1 MAETSTK
8 PYMLRALHEWCTD
21 NGYTP
26 QIVVQVDSNT
36 LVPPAHVRDGQITL
50 NIGALA
56 TNRLVIGNEVVE
68 FQARFNGK
76 TENLYV
82 PIGAISAIF
91 ARETGAGMGFE
102 VSPTTDEAFSP
113 QEERSGASNP
123 TQEKPA
129 LASVRNPTSESDNSA
144 SSDSAKGDGAK
155 STEKKRPKLSIVK

>member
-26 QIVVQVDSNT
+26 QIVVQVDANT
-36 LVPPAHVRDGQITL
+36 LVPFAHVRDGQITL

-56 TNRLVIGNEVVE
+56 TNRLVIGNEVIE
-68 FQARFNGK
+68 FQARFNGV

-82 PIGAISAIF
+82 PIGTISAIF

-102 VSPTTDEAFSP
+102 VEPTIPSEPTTNLESQGLSDTGLLPEP
-113 QEERSGASNP
+113 NDPKP
-123 TQEKPA
+123 T
-129 LASVRNPTSESDNSA
+129 
-144 SSDSAKGDGAK
+144 DS
-155 STEKKRPKLSIVK
+155 KRPKLSIVK

>member
-26 QIVVQVDSNT
+26 QIVVQVDANT

-56 TNRLVIGNEVVE
+56 TNRLVIGNEAIE
-68 FQARFNGK
+68 FQARFGGV
-76 TENLYV
+76 TENIYV
-82 PIGAISAIF
+82 PIGAVTAIF

-102 VSPTTDEAFSP
+102 A
-113 QEERSGASNP
+113 QA
-123 TQEKPA
+123 
-129 LASVRNPTSESDNSA
+129 
-144 SSDSAKGDGAK
+144 SDSSIDAKIDDHTATETPATQSPDDDGSK
-155 STEKKRPKLSIVK
+155 PPENKRPKLSIVK

>member
-26 QIVVQVDSNT
+26 QIVVQVDANT
-36 LVPPAHVRDGQITL
+36 LVPLAHVRDGQITL

-56 TNRLVIGNEVVE
+56 TNRLVIGNEAIE
-68 FQARFNGK
+68 FQARFNGV

-82 PIGAISAIF
+82 PITAVSAIF

-102 VSPTTDEAFSP
+102 VEPSTPIESHVDHS
-113 QEERSGASNP
+113 
-123 TQEKPA
+123 TQPPSMPVDTPDPEDPKPPE
-129 LASVRNPTSESDNSA
+129 N
-144 SSDSAKGDGAK
+144 
-155 STEKKRPKLSIVK
+155 KRPKLSIVK

>member
-26 QIVVQVDSNT
+26 QIVVQVDANT
-36 LVPPAHVRDGQITL
+36 LVPHAHVRDGQITL

-56 TNRLVIGNEVVE
+56 TNRLVIGNEAVE
-68 FQARFNGK
+68 FQARFSGV

-82 PIGAISAIF
+82 PIATIVAIY

-102 VSPTTDEAFSP
+102 AEASTSSAPLIQNATLTSLRENDSPDTDGP
-113 QEERSGASNP
+113 
-123 TQEKPA
+123 KPPE
-129 LASVRNPTSESDNSA
+129 N
-144 SSDSAKGDGAK
+144 
-155 STEKKRPKLSIVK
+155 KRPKLSIVK

>member
-26 QIVVQVDSNT
+26 QIVVQVDANT

-56 TNRLVIGNEVVE
+56 TNRLVIGNEAIE
-68 FQARFNGK
+68 FQARFGGV
-76 TENLYV
+76 TENIYV
-82 PIGAISAIF
+82 PIGAVTAIF

-102 VSPTTDEAFSP
+102 APP
-113 QEERSGASNP
+113 
-123 TQEKPA
+123 
-129 LASVRNPTSESDNSA
+129 
-144 SSDSAKGDGAK
+144 SDSIDSKNDDHTAAETPATLAPDDDGSK
-155 STEKKRPKLSIVK
+155 PPENKRPKLSIVK

>member
-26 QIVVQVDSNT
+26 QIVVQVDANT
-36 LVPPAHVRDGQITL
+36 LVPLAHVRDGQITL

-56 TNRLVIGNEVVE
+56 TNRLVIGNEAIE
-68 FQARFNGK
+68 FQARFNGV

-82 PIGAISAIF
+82 PIAAVSAIF

-102 VSPTTDEAFSP
+102 VEPTMP
-113 QEERSGASNP
+113 
-123 TQEKPA
+123 
-129 LASVRNPTSESDNSA
+129 SESTANIA
-144 SSDSAKGDGAK
+144 PQAVSDAGLSPEPDSPPPTDK
-155 STEKKRPKLSIVK
+155 TRPKLSIVK